1 MVQNPNRVTVYMTEA
16 RRAKAQALAERL
28 TEQGVKGL
36 LDREGKVQHSTLY
49 AYLIDAKMD
58 GRK

>member
-1 MVQNPNRVTVYMTEA
+1 MAQNPNRVTVYMPEA

-36 LDREGKVQHSTLY
+36 LDRAGKVQHSTLY
-49 AYLIDAKMD
+49 AYLIEEKSN